1 VPRADRLV
9 LGRDPLVPR
18 RPLDADE
25 RVPGP
30 EPRQLAADEPDEAD
44 DADRADGT
52 DGGDWCDGPGGPL
65 AEPDDAAAAA
75 IPQTLQ

>member
-25 RVPGP
+25 RVPVP
-30 EPRQLAADEPDEAD
+30 EPRQLAADEPDEAG
-44 DADRADGT
+44 DAGAEGMDG
-52 DGGDWCDGPGGPL
+52 DDWCDGPGGPL